1 MKPKLNLVVL
11 AVSEKWGGIR
21 LRKVIGTENFYPK
34 NKDMWLE
41 KIMDEYGDRLTKLS
55 YNYTKD
61 WNLAEDIVQ
70 DVFITCYK
78 EYENIDKIVSFK
90 AWIFRITINK
100 CKDLL
105 KSSIFKRV
113 VTNSNLLTLTKS
125 SELSPEMAILKSGEE
140 ESLLTC
146 VLELPIKYREVI
158 TLYYYEE
165 LSIEEISEILKIN
178 RNTIKTRL
186 NRARMKLKALLE
198 RWR

>member
-1 MKPKLNLVVL
+1 MSL
-11 AVSEKWGGIR
+11 GR
-21 LRKVIGTENFYPK
+21 VIGMDYVNQD
-34 NKDMWLE
+34 NKDAWFE
-41 KIMDEYGDRLTKLS
+41 KIMDDYGDRLTKLS

-78 EYENIDKIVSFK
+78 KYENINKIVSFK

-100 CKDLL
+100 CKDVL
-105 KSSIFKRV
+105 KSSIFRRV
-113 VTNSNLLTLTKS
+113 VSNSNLLKFTTS
-125 SELSPEMAILKSGEE
+125 SELSPEMAILKSSEE
-140 ESLLTC
+140 EFLSTC
-146 VLELPIKYREVI
+146 VLVLPIKYREVI

-186 NRARMKLKALLE
+186 NRARMKLKELLE

>member
-1 MKPKLNLVVL
+1 
-11 AVSEKWGGIR
+11 
-21 LRKVIGTENFYPK
+21 VIGKENVNPEY
-34 NKDMWLE
+34 KDAWFE

-61 WNLAEDIVQ
+61 WSLAEDIVQ

-78 EYENIDKIVSFK
+78 EYENFDKIVSYK

-113 VTNSNLLTLTKS
+113 VTNSNLLLLNKS
-125 SELSPEMAILKSGEE
+125 SELSPEMSIIKSSEE
-140 ESLLTC
+140 EFLATC
-146 VLELPIKYREVI
+146 VLLLPIKYREVI

-186 NRARMKLKALLE
+186 NRARMKLKALME

>member
-1 MKPKLNLVVL
+1 MKPIHNSVVL
-11 AVSEKWGGIR
+11 VLSEKRGGLSLSR
-21 LRKVIGTENFYPK
+21 VIGKENVNPE
-34 NKDMWLE
+34 NKDAWFE
-41 KIMDEYGDRLTKLS
+41 KVMDEYGDRLTKLS

-61 WNLAEDIVQ
+61 WSLAEDIVQ

-78 EYENIDKIVSFK
+78 EYENIDKVVSFK
-90 AWIFRITINK
+90 AWIFRVTINK

-125 SELSPEMAILKSGEE
+125 SELSLEMSIVKSSEE
-140 ESLLTC
+140 EFLSTC
-146 VLELPIKYREVI
+146 VLALPIKYREVI

-186 NRARMKLKALLE
+186 NRARMKLKALME

>member
-1 MKPKLNLVVL
+1 MKLKLNSVVL

-21 LRKVIGTENFYPK
+21 LRKVIGKVNLYPE
-34 NKDMWLE
+34 NKDTWFE

-78 EYENIDKIVSFK
+78 EYDNIDKIVSFK
-90 AWIFRITINK
+90 AWIYRITINK
-100 CKDLL
+100 CKYLL
-105 KSSIFKRV
+105 KSSFFKRV
-113 VTNSNLLTLTKS
+113 VMNTNLLTHTKS
-125 SELSPEMAILKSGEE
+125 SEISPEMAIMKRGEE
-140 ESLLTC
+140 EFLSTC
-146 VLELPIKYREVI
+146 VLELPIKFREVI
-158 TLYYYEE
+158 SLYYYEE

>member
-1 MKPKLNLVVL
+1 M
-11 AVSEKWGGIR
+11 S
-21 LRKVIGTENFYPK
+21 KVISKDNIFPE
-34 NKDMWLE
+34 NKDVWFE
-41 KIMDEYGDRLTKLS
+41 GIMSEYGDRLTKLA

-70 DVFITCYK
+70 DVFIACYK
-78 EYENIDKIVSFK
+78 EYENIDKIISFK

-105 KSSIFKRV
+105 KSSLFKRV
-113 VTNSNLLTLTKS
+113 VTNSNLLTFTKS
-125 SELSPEMAILKSGEE
+125 SELPPEMVLIKNSEE
-140 ESLLTC
+140 EYLSTC

-178 RNTIKTRL
+178 KNTIKTRMS
-186 NRARMKLKALLE
+186 RARVKLKILLE

>member
-1 MKPKLNLVVL
+1 MKPIHNSVVL
-11 AVSEKWGGIR
+11 ALSEKRGGISLSR
-21 LRKVIGTENFYPK
+21 VIGKENVNPENIDAWF
-34 NKDMWLE
+34 E
-41 KIMDEYGDRLTKLS
+41 KVMDEYGDRLTKLS

-90 AWIFRITINK
+90 AWIFRVTINK

-105 KSSIFKRV
+105 KSSIFKKV
-113 VTNSNLLTLTKS
+113 ITNSNLLTLTKS
-125 SELSPEMAILKSGEE
+125 TELSLEMSILKSSEE
-140 ESLLTC
+140 EFLSTC
-146 VLELPIKYREVI
+146 VLALPIKYREVI

-165 LSIEEISEILKIN
+165 LSIEELSEILKLN

-186 NRARMKLKALLE
+186 NRARMKLKALME

>member
-1 MKPKLNLVVL
+1 MIGKVNL
-11 AVSEKWGGIR
+11 
-21 LRKVIGTENFYPK
+21 YPE
-34 NKDMWLE
+34 NKDMWFE

-113 VTNSNLLTLTKS
+113 VTNSNLLTLIKS
-125 SELSPEMAILKSGEE
+125 SELSPEMAIMKSGEE
-140 ESLLTC
+140 EFLSTC

>member
-1 MKPKLNLVVL
+1 LSRVF
-11 AVSEKWGGIR
+11 GR
-21 LRKVIGTENFYPK
+21 ENVNPE
-34 NKDMWLE
+34 NKDEWFE
-41 KIMDEYGDRLTKLS
+41 YIMDEYGDRLTKLS

-61 WNLAEDIVQ
+61 WRLAEDIVQ

-78 EYENIDKIVSFK
+78 EYENLDRIVSFK

-113 VTNSNLLTLTKS
+113 ITNSSLLIRAKS
-125 SELSPEMAILKSGEE
+125 SELSPEMSIMKSSEE
-140 ESLLTC
+140 EFLATC
-146 VLELPIKYREVI
+146 VLVLPIKYREVI

-165 LSIEEISEILKIN
+165 LSIEEISEILKVN

-186 NRARMKLKALLE
+186 NRARMKLKVLLE

>member
-1 MKPKLNLVVL
+1 LNRVMG
-11 AVSEKWGGIR
+11 K
-21 LRKVIGTENFYPK
+21 ENVNPENK
-34 NKDMWLE
+34 NAWFE
-41 KIMDEYGDRLTKLS
+41 IIMDEYGDRLTKLS

-100 CKDLL
+100 CKDVL

-113 VTNSNLLTLTKS
+113 VTNSDLLTLTKS
-125 SELSPEMAILKSGEE
+125 SELSPEMSIMKSSEE
-140 ESLLTC
+140 EFLSTC
-146 VLELPIKYREVI
+146 VLVLPIKYREVI

-165 LSIEEISEILKIN
+165 LSIEEISEILKKN

-186 NRARMKLKALLE
+186 NRARMKLIALME
-198 RWR
+198 RWK

>member
-1 MKPKLNLVVL
+1 L
-11 AVSEKWGGIR
+11 GR
-21 LRKVIGTENFYPK
+21 VIGMEFVNQD
-34 NKDMWLE
+34 NKDAWFE
-41 KIMDEYGDRLTKLS
+41 KIMDDYGDRLTKLS

-78 EYENIDKIVSFK
+78 EYENIHKIVSFK

-100 CKDLL
+100 CKDVL
-105 KSSIFKRV
+105 KSSIFRRV
-113 VTNSNLLTLTKS
+113 VTNSNLLKFTTS
-125 SELSPEMAILKSGEE
+125 SELSPEMAILKSSEE
-140 ESLLTC
+140 EFLSTC
-146 VLELPIKYREVI
+146 VLILPIKYREVI

-186 NRARMKLKALLE
+186 NRARMKLKELLE

>member
-1 MKPKLNLVVL
+1 MFGK
-11 AVSEKWGGIR
+11 
-21 LRKVIGTENFYPK
+21 ENINPE
-34 NKDMWLE
+34 NKDVWFE
-41 KIMDEYGDRLTKLS
+41 IIMDEYGDRLTKLS

-113 VTNSNLLTLTKS
+113 VSNSNLLKLIKS
-125 SELSPEMAILKSGEE
+125 SELSPEMSIMKSSVEEFLSTCIL
-140 ESLLTC
+140 
-146 VLELPIKYREVI
+146 VLPLKYREVI

-186 NRARMKLKALLE
+186 NRARMKLKALME
-198 RWR
+198 RWK